1 MGGDG
6 DLLLLQSRLEAA
18 EKLKAERE
26 GEAIASK
33 KRAAELE
40 AGAYAFVGGG
50 WSCACVEGYGFW
62 VLTTTTPAT
71 PAMKCLPVSFPPG

>member
-40 AGAYAFVGGG
+40 SGAYAFVGGDG
-50 WSCACVEGYGFW
+50 RVRVWRGMVFGFSPPPPPP
-62 VLTTTTPAT
+62 TP
-71 PAMKCLPVSFPPG
+71 P